1 MKWTY
6 TSNQGERTML
16 NEIVE
21 LNEQV
26 IRTKLKELV
35 RKSVEEILNGQKA
48 SKILGPDIIR
58 VSC

>member
-1 MKWTY
+1 
-6 TSNQGERTML
+6 ML